1 MKRLAFILSFIF
13 FYGFSQENDK
23 VNYLGDNFSLEAA
36 LASFKSSETVE
47 EFEKNI
53 NSEKSNVTN
62 LDLNEDGDIDYIHV
76 EDVVEGNTHVFILST
91 FLNEKEKQDIA
102 IIAVE
107 KNGEN
112 SAIIQIE
119 GNEDLFPEN
128 TIVEPFDIK
137 ESADKNSKGPAIE
150 NLTVQSVIINVWSW
164 PLIKYIY
171 SPRYVVWVSPYR
183 WANYPR
189 WWKPWKPLR
198 YSIFYSRCNVH
209 RVHYRKTNTVRV
221 ITARRVYSP
230 RRSSTVIVRNK
241 RGTTIIKKN
250 RTNRTTKRRSR
261 R

>member
-1 MKRLAFILSFIF
+1 MRKLILFLCFVSNF
-13 FYGFSQENDK
+13 GFAQENE
-23 VNYLGDNFSLEAA
+23 VPNFLGENFSLEAA
-36 LASFKSSETVE
+36 LATFKQSNTIE

-76 EDVVEGNTHVFILST
+76 EDVVEGNTHVIILST

-102 IIAVE
+102 VIAIE
-107 KNGEN
+107 KTGDN

-128 TIVEPFDIK
+128 TIIEPFDIK
-137 ESADKNSKGPAIE
+137 ESVDKNSKGPSAI
-150 NLTVQSVIINVWSW
+150 NISVQTIVVNVWSW
-164 PLIKYIY
+164 PVVQYIY
-171 SPRYVVWVSPYR
+171 SPRYVIWVSPYR

-198 YSIFYSRCNVH
+198 YTVFYSRCTPH
-209 RVHYRKTNTVRV
+209 RILYRKTNTIRV
-221 ITARRVYSP
+221 VAARRVYTP
-230 RRSSTVIVRNK
+230 RRSSTVVIRNK

-250 RTNRTTKRRSR
+250 RTNRTTKRSSR